1 MTADKKTRF
10 TGINCLWMVAAVA
23 MGAALAFSMTTWI
36 FAHAPSDLERTS
48 VLLDALENPELQ
60 PEFIVFGNSIVLSGI
75 DTNVISESLPGKPL
89 GLNLATTGQNPAD
102 SYLYYQN
109 LPDSVNLIL
118 QFTLPRSAASY
129 DGIEPQ
135 KYNAMYM
142 YGYRPN
148 DITRERLSNILGE
161 PSREI
166 LNRSEFRQRFESR
179 WSIQQTANNVIRG
192 IARDDLEFDVYTYD
206 LYFPNSGAKRL
217 TEPQMQRALDQRYF
231 QRTDSRYPYTE
242 MKTALFKEAAIR
254 ADELDARFALVISPL
269 HPSVHGRNTEEWFAI
284 VRDYF
289 GQIGK
294 DGKFAIIDATDAVP
308 EQEFV
313 DALHVSRTGG
323 KILSEFIAAEV
334 MRLNLL
340 AEH

>member
-1 MTADKKTRF
+1 
-10 TGINCLWMVAAVA
+10 MVAAVA

-36 FAHAPSDLERTS
+36 FAHAPTDLERTS
-48 VLLDALENPELQ
+48 VLLEALENPELQ
-60 PEFIVFGNSIVLSGI
+60 PEFIAFGNSVVMSGI
-75 DTNVISESLPGKPL
+75 DTNVISENLPGNPL

-118 QFTLPRSAASY
+118 QFTLPRFAAHY

-148 DITRERLSNILGE
+148 DITRKRLSDILGKNTQ
-161 PSREI
+161 EI
-166 LNRSEFRQRFESR
+166 FNRSEFRQRFESR
-179 WSIQQTANNVIRG
+179 WSTQQTADNVIRS
-192 IARDDLEFDVYTYD
+192 IARDDLELDVSTYD
-206 LYFPNSGAKRL
+206 LYFPNSGAKQL
-217 TEPQMQRALDQRYF
+217 TEPQMQRALDQRYTR
-231 QRTDSRYPYTE
+231 RTNSRYPYTE

-254 ADELDARFALVISPL
+254 AEELDARFALVISPI
-269 HPSVHGRNTEEWFAI
+269 HPSVHGRYTEEWFAK

-289 GQIGK
+289 GQMGK
-294 DGKFAIIDATDAVP
+294 DGEFAIIDATDAVP

-313 DALHVSRTGG
+313 DALHVSRACG
-323 KILSEFIAAEV
+323 KILSEFVATEI
-334 MRLNLL
+334 MRLNLV